1 LETPIKTR
9 PINYIV
15 FEGLEG
21 SGKSTQVKLFY
32 EALRKENPKC
42 ILAKEPDYE
51 SKLGK
56 MIKSE
61 LVEKTN
67 PLGIMGMQFFFVAER
82 YERFIRFTIPKMAE
96 GHTIISDRN
105 WFSTAV
111 HVAAFAPKPYSD
123 LEWMSEVHSKLPLP
137 QVVFFIDVPSKVA
150 FERINHRGNE
160 KRQYDKVESL
170 EAQEDAYRQLSKK
183 YDPIWC
189 RIDGNQAPEAVHK
202 EIMKAWQ
209 KLNTVK

>member
-1 LETPIKTR
+1 MEASTKTR

-32 EALRKENPKC
+32 EVLRKENPKC

-61 LVEKTN
+61 LLEKSD
-67 PLGIMGMQFFFVAER
+67 PLGIMGMQLLFVAER
-82 YERFIRFTIPKMAE
+82 YERFIRFTIPKMEA

-123 LEWMSEVHSKLPLP
+123 LGWISEVHSKLPLP
-137 QVVFFIDVPSKVA
+137 QIVFFIDVSPKVA
-150 FERINHRGNE
+150 FERINSRGDE

-170 EAQEDAYRQLSKK
+170 EAQEGAYRQLSKK
-183 YDPIWC
+183 YETIWC
-189 RIDGNQAPEAVHK
+189 RIDGNQSPNDVHK
-202 EIMKAWQ
+202 DVMRAWQ
-209 KLNTVK
+209 SLGSE